1 LHLERTGR
9 FIVDA
14 DVPALRQQILLLGF
28 PELDADFVATTTE
41 LLKLKFGL
49 RVLIIKFKEASK
61 EMFTLSKIAQA
72 SAFLRKQN
80 VFFFIFKMH
89 LA

>member
-1 LHLERTGR
+1 VWSVQNLYSVYEVKLYLQKSLHLERTGR

-41 LLKLKFGL
+41 LLKSKFGL
-49 RVLIIKFKEASK
+49 RVLIIQFKETSK
-61 EMFTLSKIAQA
+61 DLY
-72 SAFLRKQN
+72 
-80 VFFFIFKMH
+80 
-89 LA
+89 